1 MNHFYLTNSQVYASG
16 RFIETA
22 VTVGDGIIQAL
33 GAANKDKLPLIDG
46 GGHFLIPGMIDP
58 HTHGAVG
65 IDCNQA
71 RLQDF
76 ERLSAFFASHGTTG
90 WLCSLAADSVDRT
103 MRALETA
110 AAVIRKGLPGAELL
124 GIHLEGPFLSPD
136 YAGALEKEHLLLPD
150 RDLLERY
157 RKSAGGHLLSL
168 TLAPELP
175 GAQEM
180 IEVCRSQGIRVSL
193 GHSGASWQEARRA
206 LEAGASSATHLGNAM
221 RPMHHREP
229 GILGAAL
236 ESDPYAEL
244 ICDGHHLHPAFVRLV
259 EGFKGPD
266 RLMAV
271 TDSIMA
277 AGLGDGEFSM
287 GQTPLRVEGG
297 RALARPGVLAG
308 STLTMDGA
316 LRNLSEML
324 GKGLE
329 QLVPYVS
336 TNAARWLGLDHRK
349 GLILPGMDAD
359 LILLDPSL
367 SIQEVFCR
375 GRACGRME

>member
-16 RFIETA
+16 RFVETA
-22 VTVGDGIIQAL
+22 VTVADGIIQAL
-33 GAANKDKLPLIDG
+33 GAANEGRLPLIDG

-58 HTHGAVG
+58 HTHGALG

-71 RLQDF
+71 SPQDY
-76 ERLSAFFASHGTTG
+76 ERLSAFYARHGTTG

-103 MRALETA
+103 IGALETA
-110 AAVIRKGLPGAELL
+110 AAVIGKGVPGAELL

-136 YAGALEKEHLLLPD
+136 YAGALGKEHLLLPD
-150 RDLLERY
+150 MGLLERY
-157 RKSAGGHLLSL
+157 RRSAGGHLLSL

-180 IEVCRSQGIRVSL
+180 IEACADWGIRVSL
-193 GHSGASWQEARRA
+193 GHSGASWQETRRA
-206 LEAGASSATHLGNAM
+206 LEAGASAVTHLGNAM
-221 RPMHHREP
+221 RPLHHREP

-236 ESDPYAEL
+236 DSDLYAEI

-259 EGFKGPD
+259 EGFKGPG

-277 AGLGDGEFSM
+277 AGMGDGDFSL

-297 RALARPGVLAG
+297 RAWARPGVLAG

-316 LRNLSEML
+316 LRNLSEMT
-324 GKGLE
+324 GKGLD
-329 QLVPYVS
+329 QLIPYVS
-336 TNAARWLGLDHRK
+336 TNAARWLGRDHRK
-349 GLILPGMDAD
+349 GQILPGMDAD
-359 LILLDPSL
+359 LILLDASL

-375 GRACGRME
+375 GRACGRMA